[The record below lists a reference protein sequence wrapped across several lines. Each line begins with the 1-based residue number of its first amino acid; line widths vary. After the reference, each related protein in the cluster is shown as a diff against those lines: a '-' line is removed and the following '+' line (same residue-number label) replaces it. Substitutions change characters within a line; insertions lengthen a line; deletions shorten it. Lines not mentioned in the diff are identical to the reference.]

1 MKILAGL
8 AALVALQLA
17 GMPSAAHAGA
27 DDVPCDAPLVF
38 PGAAVNVVIL
48 PFAVADG
55 LPRASAEAGVE
66 VARAIQRETLLAI
79 VKFGSVGSVQLASEP
94 GRPCSPEDVEAKLT
108 GVRPGARAT
117 LRPGGGLVLVWGRL
131 FRQGGDIYL
140 QTFVRFVRRGQTE
153 RVVVRVGGQPFDL
166 RPSMQAFACVPRRL
180 ATQDLASIH
189 EQFVRQSLL
198 HSQPDSSS
206 PARGL
211 PAEGGY
217 SYVVRE
223 ARGDWMRIES
233 PDGRLSGWMLARGD
247 RSGWSLGRL
256 MPELHF
262 VEGVVG
268 FLRDQVARAAS
279 EPASVARL
287 DLAEAALARYGQAWR
302 EGMVAAADDPEAR
315 HQALAIGVPLQM
327 RVLLALLHPQTEPGT
342 VERLLPLAARARE
355 LLPWSAAA
363 RGLEAVVRLM
373 GALSGRPDPA
383 DPAVLV
389 EAGEAAVE
397 ALAAAVGLEPD
408 NVAVVENLERAC
420 RVALELP
427 RSAPTPS
434 PGSTGAP
441 DPARLRIE
449 RRLAGTLD
457 LLTRLRPPR

>member
-1 MKILAGL
+1 MRGRIVTRTLAGL

-38 PGAAVNVVIL
+38 PRAAVNVVIL
-48 PFAVADG
+48 PFAVAEG

-66 VARAIQRETLLAI
+66 VARAIQRETLLTI
-79 VKFGSVGSVQLASEP
+79 LKFGSVGSVQLTSEP

-108 GVRPGARAT
+108 GVRPGARTA
-117 LRPGGGLVLVWGRL
+117 LRPGGGLVLVWGRS
-131 FRQGGDIYL
+131 FRQGDDIYL
-140 QTFVRFVRRGQTE
+140 QTFVRFLRRGQIE

-180 ATQDLASIH
+180 AAQELAGIH
-189 EQFVRQSLL
+189 DQFVRQSLL
-198 HSQPDSSS
+198 HAEPSPSS

-211 PAEGGY
+211 PAEGDY

-233 PDGRLSGWMLARGD
+233 ADGRLSGWVLARGD
-247 RSGWSLGRL
+247 RPGWSLGRL

-262 VEGVVG
+262 VEGIVG
-268 FLRDQVARAAS
+268 FLRDQVARDAS
-279 EPASVARL
+279 EPVSAARL

-302 EGMVAAADDPEAR
+302 EGMVAAADDPEGR

-327 RVLLALLHPQTEPGT
+327 RVLLALLRPEVEPGT
-342 VERLLPLAARARE
+342 FERLLPLAARARA

-363 RGLEAVVRLM
+363 RGLEAAVRLL
-373 GALSGRPDPA
+373 GALSGRADPA
-383 DPAVLV
+383 DPAVLL
-389 EAGEAAVE
+389 EAGDAAVDT
-397 ALAAAVGLEPD
+397 LAAAVGLEPD
-408 NVAVVENLERAC
+408 NLAVVENLQSAC
-420 RVALELP
+420 RIALELP
-427 RSAPTPS
+427 RPAGDS
-434 PGSTGAP
+434 

-449 RRLAGTLD
+449 RRLAGALD
-457 LLTRLRPPR
+457 LLRRLRPR